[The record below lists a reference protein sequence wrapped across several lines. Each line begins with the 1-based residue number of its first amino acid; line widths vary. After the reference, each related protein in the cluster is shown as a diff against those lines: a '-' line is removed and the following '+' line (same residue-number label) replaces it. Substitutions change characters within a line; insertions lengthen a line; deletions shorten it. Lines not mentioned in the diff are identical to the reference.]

1 MHPTSAWFT
10 ICQKKL
16 KDRRFQPFLSRVVGG
31 LSLTWH
37 LIDDACWLKIGRDGR
52 DHIALRLAYAPGD
65 QLSIGKIRQTESE
78 IRFTVHAAIGTY
90 SIRGFLP
97 EGEQGVLRFQ
107 SSL

>member
-1 MHPTSAWFT
+1 M
-10 ICQKKL
+10 
-16 KDRRFQPFLSRVVGG
+16 
-31 LSLTWH
+31 TWH

-97 EGEQGVLRFQ
+97 EGELPAMDSTAETAAERSPK
-107 SSL
+107 SSVDEVNLVGILAERRKRPRRKCA